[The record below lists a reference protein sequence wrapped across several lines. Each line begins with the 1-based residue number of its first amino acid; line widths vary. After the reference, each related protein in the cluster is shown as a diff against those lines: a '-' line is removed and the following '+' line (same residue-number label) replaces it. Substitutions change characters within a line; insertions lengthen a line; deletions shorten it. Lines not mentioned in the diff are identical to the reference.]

1 MFKTSNSP
9 VHARTSQLEEMV
21 LLLVNNSFHT
31 VSVYTFL
38 VLATCTHES
47 IAKYVCIENNR
58 RKIRLAHSFFVWNA
72 ANENTTNRYRQANSW
87 FVCNHLATTKRKE
100 CNLKTELQKIIAKTK
115 NENKIYFIFF
125 HKTNKVQLKSFE
137 MYVSIWAFA
146 NSCGG
151 AFDSRKTMYFR
162 FCLYI
167 FWFVVNYRSWIMS
180 EIVRISIN
188 QNADFTHVS
197 ANYRSNAI

>member
-72 ANENTTNRYRQANSW
+72 ANENTTNRYIQANS
-87 FVCNHLATTKRKE
+87 
-100 CNLKTELQKIIAKTK
+100 
-115 NENKIYFIFF
+115 
-125 HKTNKVQLKSFE
+125 
-137 MYVSIWAFA
+137 
-146 NSCGG
+146 
-151 AFDSRKTMYFR
+151 
-162 FCLYI
+162 
-167 FWFVVNYRSWIMS
+167 
-180 EIVRISIN
+180 
-188 QNADFTHVS
+188 
-197 ANYRSNAI
+197 

>member
-1 MFKTSNSP
+1 MCVSKIIDAKSDW
-9 VHARTSQLEEMV
+9 RTL
-21 LLLVNNSFHT
+21 
-31 VSVYTFL
+31 
-38 VLATCTHES
+38 
-47 IAKYVCIENNR
+47 
-58 RKIRLAHSFFVWNA
+58 FFVWNA
-72 ANENTTNRYRQANSW
+72 ANENTTDQYIQAYSW

-115 NENKIYFIFF
+115 KKWKQNLFYIFV

-137 MYVSIWAFA
+137 MYVSIWALQTVAVVLLIHEKRCIFL
-146 NSCGG
+146 
-151 AFDSRKTMYFR
+151 FVYF
-162 FCLYI
+162 

-197 ANYRSNAI
+197 ANYRSNAIWAVIAIFFFWLITLHWSNHNNNNKE